1 MAITQI
7 SIFLMNQPG
16 QLVDAVSTISE
27 TGSNIRAMSIAE
39 ANDFGILR
47 AIVSDT
53 DKVCDMLKEKYLITR
68 TPVLAARMDD
78 RSGALRPILAA
89 LNESNINIEY
99 MYAFTGTGPEEAYV
113 VLRVQDTD
121 TAEQV
126 LNAAERSGAAPDVSE
141 GSFLPVFLPYS
152 GNSRPGN
159 PLICFFW

>member
-16 QLVDAVSTISE
+16 QLVDAVGTISG

-53 DKVCDMLKEKYLITR
+53 DQVCDALKEKYLITR

-113 VLRVQDTD
+113 VLRVQDTE

-126 LNAAERSGAAPDVSE
+126 LNAACISTLSDAT
-141 GSFLPVFLPYS
+141 LPL
-152 GNSRPGN
+152 
-159 PLICFFW
+159 